1 MFDDNF
7 FDLILDGPF
16 TWDKNAYRFNRTEK
30 DMHPYSVVNGKE
42 TLVIVHNVLGVDK
55 KDLKLTIKNENEEYN
70 NMSAFL
76 SPCIHLNDRTDHQHT
91 GSCRSDATGK
101 QCSKRQ
107 KAHIDPW
114 RTCQIS
120 G

>member
-55 KDLKLTIKNENEEYN
+55 KDLKLTIKNENAILKFLEEPLKN
-70 NMSAFL
+70 AFIVLL
-76 SPCIHLNDRTDHQHT
+76 SENIFVDSENE
-91 GSCRSDATGK
+91 GYSDDNGVLYDKNA
-101 QCSKRQ
+101 R
-107 KAHIDPW
+107 
-114 RTCQIS
+114 
-120 G
+120 